1 MPKTPPSPQQV
12 ASRARHASGRA
23 LGLATAIL
31 AGGLVVSPPE
41 FREGVANVSAN
52 ATRATLAITAT
63 VLPFAKINSNLA
75 PSRIDIQSSH
85 IEDGFIDINRAAIDV
100 SYNTPK
106 GFTLWVGF
114 DPRSVRRVEMRIGGV
129 SAVVTSPNTA
139 VAVPL
144 PQQLNRT
151 LLVDYRLYLSPGVS
165 AGVVDWPVSLGAT
178 ASIE

>member
-1 MPKTPPSPQQV
+1 MPPGQHQF
-12 ASRARHASGRA
+12 AIRARRASGRA
-23 LGLATAIL
+23 VGIATAIL

-41 FREGVANVSAN
+41 VRDGIANVSAS

-63 VLPFAKINSNLA
+63 VLPFARINASHA
-75 PSRIDIQSSH
+75 PKRIDIQSAH
-85 IEDGFIDINRAAIDV
+85 VEDGYIDINRAVLDV

-114 DPRSVRRVEMRIGGV
+114 DPRTVRRVEMRVGGV
-129 SAVVTSPNTA
+129 PAVVTSPNSA
-139 VAVPL
+139 VPVPL

-151 LLVDYRLYLSPGVS
+151 LVVDYRLYLSPGVTT
-165 AGVVDWPVSLGAT
+165 GVVEWPLTLGAT